1 MAMTY
6 SGLIGAKSSSA
17 SLKNWAN
24 YALLPVEELI
34 TDAESQIYSLM
45 RVREMRAAASLSIA
59 LNDSTEPLPTGFLD
73 PIALLDAEG
82 DDVEQTDE
90 LSLMRYRVI
99 SGGVLTTG
107 DFQKYAIFNEAMNF
121 DVRARAATTLELLYF
136 KLPTALGALNETNWL
151 TVRYPHILR
160 AMLLAK
166 AFAFRQDDARADR
179 WEAKAVAFIESANSM
194 DDLSRRGANFPVE
207 NRDG

>member
-17 SLKNWAN
+17 SLRNWVN
-24 YALLPVEELI
+24 YSILPVEELI
-34 TDAESQIYSLM
+34 SDAEAQIYSLM
-45 RVREMRAAASLSIA
+45 RVREMRASASLSIA

-73 PIALLDAEG
+73 PISLTDAEG

-121 DVRARAATTLELLYF
+121 DVRARAATTLDLLYF
-136 KLPTALGALNETNWL
+136 KLPTTLGTGNETNWL

-166 AFAFRQDDARADR
+166 AFAFRQDDSRADR